1 MSKLDK
7 MIEDA
12 LTAEDQALYAQFEE
26 RGMLGDVATL
36 IGGKYGPWNILTMI
50 IQILAFAGV
59 LYAGRQFLVVD
70 DIAALARW
78 GALGTLLFAV
88 MSFIKLMHW
97 QQVQAN
103 RIIREIKRVELQL
116 ARAGKP

>member
-12 LTAEDQALYAQFEE
+12 LTSEDRAIYAQFEE

-36 IGGKYGPWNILTMI
+36 FGGKYGPWNVLSMI
-50 IQILAFAGV
+50 IQVLAFAGV
-59 LYAGRQFLVVD
+59 LYAGRQFLAVD
-70 DIAALARW
+70 DIMSMTRW
-78 GALGTLLFAV
+78 GALATLLFAV

-97 QQVQAN
+97 QQVHAN

-116 ARAGKP
+116 ARSRAG